1 MVGSPH
7 GVTTIGFNQSKIIM
21 KRGMTFFTSYSI
33 VKWIAFPHPINP
45 STTQK
50 DLK

>member
-7 GVTTIGFNQSKIIM
+7 GVTTIGFNQSKTIM
-21 KRGMTFFTSYSI
+21 KRGIISFTSYSI
-33 VKWIAFPHPINP
+33 VKWITFPYPINL
-45 STTQK
+45 STTRK